1 MLDVSTWT
9 LGTQMTHRYH
19 WPHSKWEVCLGL
31 WPWVLFCCDPWGLRC
46 SGVVH
51 RCLLPPEWGLKKG
64 RQYPP
69 DWPLAFATSTPPPT
83 GVGGGDGSGVGICNF
98 YVLHFPHSWRSFMTL
113 KFYLLPSAMDMAHV
127 TQYHVQASHS
137 SVFHVTLPSKAQAL
151 LSTRVKPW
159 PTDAVCSTRP
169 HAVRPWQMFGG
180 MQKLFYKLTK

>member
-1 MLDVSTWT
+1 MNFGYPDDAQISLTPQQVGGVPWPLT
-9 LGTQMTHRYH
+9 LSSVLLWPLRSSLLRGCTQMPTASRVRTQEGQAVSS
-19 WPHSKWEVCLGL
+19 WLTFGL
-31 WPWVLFCCDPWGLRC
+31 CYQ
-46 SGVVH
+46 H
-51 RCLLPPEWGLKKG
+51 
-64 RQYPP
+64 
-69 DWPLAFATSTPPPT
+69 PPPT